1 MEHST
6 SPAQEGSEANNTILL
21 PTFNLI
27 IPSRPSSPLQL
38 DASYLESAGL
48 LDESCTQEQSHCGL
62 NWQSDPSFQDHE
74 PPLANPQPIWWQ
86 DSPPVLQK
94 SESLEQQLAHALCQH
109 AHKESKGF
117 LPLDKLHELVVEDSV
132 AEALTTYIPG
142 LSLDD
147 ARSHAQ
153 EICPRSIRDP
163 MQPSFRRMFA
173 ILVMIQQPQ
182 EILTFTTTKGVHELR
197 RKTQP
202 HKTLEC
208 LWGWSPFLMNSFEE
222 YQWTLLS
229 PFFSR
234 GSKGTVRFYLL
245 DDQTILP
252 FVEDSSRDASI
263 EDDEDFQGG
272 HGSISRVKIH
282 PSHYDFHD
290 ISETYEAES
299 TFAVKRLHSRNREM
313 FSREVDALK
322 RLSGQKHIVPL
333 LATFEYKNSYHL
345 LFHWANANL
354 RRYWAMFPNPSAD
367 KRYGLWVAKQ
377 CKGMAEGLRIIHEPP
392 ADQGDDYAYESV
404 LQPNHSHLQRGS
416 KSAYGRHGYI
426 KPENIL
432 WFRNGPNTDIGVLEI
447 ADFGLTRFHHRQS
460 RSNISP
466 VGMGNSP
473 TYRAP
478 EFDMPDGLLS
488 RSYDIWALGCLYLE
502 FITWYF
508 LGWNGVIQFS
518 ASRETKR
525 NDLSADDCYFELSS
539 SRDTGNICSKVKPAV
554 MRWMAFLHQNWAC
567 SPFFHDFL
575 GLIESSMLVVETN
588 GQRPVRR
595 ITAAD
600 VKQRMVGFYNRS
612 GSEAAYLS
620 EVNPLNDIPV
630 STMHHLGNCHSD
642 EAQRWAVQAK
652 VNTTDTPASWELAR
666 SWPNSKTKRGHLSSN
681 TGDGK
686 DGISSPLMRRHT
698 NPVYLSDVVISE
710 TSASTSDLNKQ
721 NISTTQ
727 TIQET
732 GLAHVRRFACPFF
745 KMNPHKH
752 GKTCSRGWEHI
763 HRLKEHLFRKHTL
776 PDHRCARCLSHF
788 KDNAELEAHARSV
801 TPCALRGPSDSD
813 NITPEQE
820 RLLRKRPRRETMSHD
835 ADCERWRKIFSILF
849 PDTDQGDISPYN
861 DYSLPSSTTV
871 EYSETIDDYS
881 KFLDGGIPS
890 HVQTEL
896 QATISRELGV
906 SEVDGRKIVDIIP
919 MLQQTLLQSFQ
930 NYKGGLSQG

>member
-6 SPAQEGSEANNTILL
+6 SPAQEGSEANSTILL

-27 IPSRPSSPLQL
+27 IPSRPNSPLQL
-38 DASYLESAGL
+38 GKSYLESAGL

-62 NWQSDPSFQDHE
+62 NWQPDPSFQDHE
-74 PPLANPQPIWWQ
+74 PPLATSQSIWWQ
-86 DSPPVLQK
+86 DSSPVLQK
-94 SESLEQQLAHALCQH
+94 NESLEEQLTRALCQH

-153 EICPRSIRDP
+153 DICPRSIRDP
-163 MQPSFRRMFA
+163 LQPSFRRMFA

-182 EILTFTTTKGVHELR
+182 EILTFVRHNMANYDLPLVKARSSTKGGHELR

-202 HKTLEC
+202 YKALEC
-208 LWGWSPFLMNSFEE
+208 LWGWSPFLVNSFEE

-234 GSKGTVRFYLL
+234 G
-245 DDQTILP
+245 
-252 FVEDSSRDASI
+252 
-263 EDDEDFQGG
+263 
-272 HGSISRVKIH
+272 
-282 PSHYDFHD
+282 
-290 ISETYEAES
+290 ETYEAES
-299 TFAVKRLHSRNREM
+299 TFAIKRLHSRHREI

-333 LATFEYKNSYHL
+333 LATFEYKNSYRL
-345 LFHWANANL
+345 LFPWANANL

-377 CKGMAEGLRIIHEPP
+377 CKGMAEGLSIIHDHP

-416 KSAYGRHGYI
+416 KPAYGRHGDI

-447 ADFGLTRFHHRQS
+447 ADFGLTRFHHRRS

-478 EFDMPDGLLS
+478 EFDMPDGPLS

-508 LGWNGVIQFS
+508 LGWNGVTQFS

-539 SRDTGNICSKVKPAV
+539 SRDTGNICSQVNPAV
-554 MRWMAFLHQNWAC
+554 MRWMAFLRQHWTC

-575 GLIESSMLVVETN
+575 GLIESGMLVVETN
-588 GQRPVRR
+588 GQIPIRR

-600 VKQRMVGFYNRS
+600 VKQRMVSFYNRS
-612 GSEAAYLS
+612 GSNAAYLS
-620 EVNPLNDIPV
+620 GANPLNDLPV
-630 STMHHLGNCHSD
+630 STMHQLRSCHSE
-642 EAQRWAVQAK
+642 EAQ
-652 VNTTDTPASWELAR
+652 
-666 SWPNSKTKRGHLSSN
+666 
-681 TGDGK
+681 
-686 DGISSPLMRRHT
+686 
-698 NPVYLSDVVISE
+698 SDAVISE
-710 TSASTSDLNKQ
+710 TSESTSDLSNH
-721 NISTTQ
+721 NISTTL
-727 TIQET
+727 TTQET
-732 GLAHVRRFACPFF
+732 GPEQIRRFACPFF
-745 KMNPHKH
+745 KLNPHKH

-763 HRLKEHLFRKHTL
+763 HRLKEHVFRKHTL
-776 PDHRCARCLSHF
+776 PDHRCTRCLSHS
-788 KDNAELEAHARSV
+788 KDNAALEAHARSI
-801 TPCALRGPSDSD
+801 TPCALRGSSDSD
-813 NITPEQE
+813 HITPEQE

-849 PDTDQGDISPYN
+849 PGTDQGDISPYN
-861 DYSLPSSTTV
+861 DYSLPSSATI

-890 HVQTEL
+890 HAQTEL

>member
-1 MEHST
+1 
-6 SPAQEGSEANNTILL
+6 
-21 PTFNLI
+21 
-27 IPSRPSSPLQL
+27 
-38 DASYLESAGL
+38 
-48 LDESCTQEQSHCGL
+48 
-62 NWQSDPSFQDHE
+62 
-74 PPLANPQPIWWQ
+74 
-86 DSPPVLQK
+86 
-94 SESLEQQLAHALCQH
+94 
-109 AHKESKGF
+109 
-117 LPLDKLHELVVEDSV
+117 
-132 AEALTTYIPG
+132 
-142 LSLDD
+142 
-147 ARSHAQ
+147 
-153 EICPRSIRDP
+153 
-163 MQPSFRRMFA
+163 
-173 ILVMIQQPQ
+173 
-182 EILTFTTTKGVHELR
+182 
-197 RKTQP
+197 
-202 HKTLEC
+202 
-208 LWGWSPFLMNSFEE
+208 
-222 YQWTLLS
+222 
-229 PFFSR
+229 
-234 GSKGTVRFYLL
+234 
-245 DDQTILP
+245 
-252 FVEDSSRDASI
+252 
-263 EDDEDFQGG
+263 
-272 HGSISRVKIH
+272 
-282 PSHYDFHD
+282 
-290 ISETYEAES
+290 
-299 TFAVKRLHSRNREM
+299 M

-345 LFHWANANL
+345 LFPWANANL

-377 CKGMAEGLRIIHEPP
+377 CKGMVEGLSIIHEPP

-416 KSAYGRHGYI
+416 KPAYGRHGDI

-502 FITWYF
+502 FITWHF
-508 LGWNGVIQFS
+508 LGWNGVTQFS

-554 MRWMAFLHQNWAC
+554 IRWMAFLRQHWAC

-575 GLIESSMLVVETN
+575 GLVESSMLVVETN

-600 VKQRMVGFYNRS
+600 VKQRM
-612 GSEAAYLS
+612 
-620 EVNPLNDIPV
+620 
-630 STMHHLGNCHSD
+630 
-642 EAQRWAVQAK
+642 
-652 VNTTDTPASWELAR
+652 
-666 SWPNSKTKRGHLSSN
+666 
-681 TGDGK
+681 
-686 DGISSPLMRRHT
+686 
-698 NPVYLSDVVISE
+698 
-710 TSASTSDLNKQ
+710 
-721 NISTTQ
+721 
-727 TIQET
+727 
-732 GLAHVRRFACPFF
+732 
-745 KMNPHKH
+745 
-752 GKTCSRGWEHI
+752 
-763 HRLKEHLFRKHTL
+763 
-776 PDHRCARCLSHF
+776 
-788 KDNAELEAHARSV
+788 
-801 TPCALRGPSDSD
+801 
-813 NITPEQE
+813 E
-820 RLLRKRPRRETMSHD
+820 RLLRKRPRREIISHD
-835 ADCERWRKIFSILF
+835 ADY
-849 PDTDQGDISPYN
+849 PGDITPYN

-896 QATISRELGV
+896 QATISRELGF

>member
-1 MEHST
+1 MEHSI

-62 NWQSDPSFQDHE
+62 SWQSDPSYPDHE
-74 PPLANPQPIWWQ
+74 PPLASSQPIWWQ
-86 DSPPVLQK
+86 DTSPMLRK
-94 SESLEQQLAHALCQH
+94 SESLEQQLTRALCQH

-132 AEALTTYIPG
+132 TEALITYIPG

-153 EICPRSIRDP
+153 EICPRSLRDP
-163 MQPSFRRMFA
+163 LQPSFRRMFA

-182 EILTFTTTKGVHELR
+182 EILTFVRHNIADHDLPLIKARNSNKGAHELR

-208 LWGWSPFLMNSFEE
+208 LG
-222 YQWTLLS
+222 
-229 PFFSR
+229 
-234 GSKGTVRFYLL
+234 
-245 DDQTILP
+245 
-252 FVEDSSRDASI
+252 EDSSRDASI

-282 PSHYDFHD
+282 SSHYDFHD
-290 ISETYEAES
+290 ISETYESES

-345 LFHWANANL
+345 LFPWANANL

-367 KRYGLWVAKQ
+367 KRYCLWVAKQ
-377 CKGMAEGLRIIHEPP
+377 CKGMAEGLSIIHEPP

-416 KSAYGRHGYI
+416 KPAYGRHGDI

-508 LGWNGVIQFS
+508 LGWNGVTQFS

-554 MRWMAFLHQNWAC
+554 IRWMAFLRQHWAC

-575 GLIESSMLVVETN
+575 GLVESSMLVVETN

-600 VKQRMVGFYNRS
+600 VKQRM
-612 GSEAAYLS
+612 
-620 EVNPLNDIPV
+620 
-630 STMHHLGNCHSD
+630 
-642 EAQRWAVQAK
+642 
-652 VNTTDTPASWELAR
+652 
-666 SWPNSKTKRGHLSSN
+666 
-681 TGDGK
+681 
-686 DGISSPLMRRHT
+686 
-698 NPVYLSDVVISE
+698 
-710 TSASTSDLNKQ
+710 
-721 NISTTQ
+721 
-727 TIQET
+727 
-732 GLAHVRRFACPFF
+732 
-745 KMNPHKH
+745 
-752 GKTCSRGWEHI
+752 
-763 HRLKEHLFRKHTL
+763 
-776 PDHRCARCLSHF
+776 
-788 KDNAELEAHARSV
+788 
-801 TPCALRGPSDSD
+801 
-813 NITPEQE
+813 E
-820 RLLRKRPRRETMSHD
+820 RLLRKRPRREIISHD
-835 ADCERWRKIFSILF
+835 ADY
-849 PDTDQGDISPYN
+849 PGDITPYN

-896 QATISRELGV
+896 QATISRELGF